1 MAEGED
7 LWVRVTW
14 RSLNLVGLL
23 PLASGGEEGTGSCE
37 VIVVSEADGKL
48 VVAVPSTAWAR
59 KLAERRLPR
68 GSLSKVVSV
77 EVAAVSPE
85 ERGLLVEGATV
96 KLWVGLLDPALMGS
110 LSFEGTEAADLPFA
124 QDAHG
129 VGLLP
134 HAASLVASVE
144 KPSRTWSLC
153 LGRVRCRAGPRQCW
167 DQCACGPFGGC
178 YVQGRPNKV
187 LPPMPRLEPPSV
199 AHAKRAPAPAERPEP
214 TMFANLDPCPAP
226 YPEVFVRGPREPCGW
241 RKVQVCLIVLLLS
254 WLHLGCP
261 VQCPATCALG
271 TKLYWT
277 HAHSGH
283 SIMKLAWCPESG
295 PANWAE
301 NLNKKLLNRSTLL
314 VPSSPQMIEHT
325 GWTHTWTTTLKG
337 SENGY
342 SPHPN

>member
-144 KPSRTWSLC
+144 FASAESGAGQDPASA
-153 LGRVRCRAGPRQCW
+153 GINARVDR
-167 DQCACGPFGGC
+167 FGGC

-283 SIMKLAWCPESG
+283 SIMKLLGVRNLGLQTG
-295 PANWAE
+295 P
-301 NLNKKLLNRSTLL
+301 K
-314 VPSSPQMIEHT
+314 PQQ
-325 GWTHTWTTTLKG
+325 KAA
-337 SENGY
+337 
-342 SPHPN
+342 

>member
-144 KPSRTWSLC
+144 NLPG
-153 LGRVRCRAGPRQCW
+153 LGHFASAESGAGQDPASAGINARV
-167 DQCACGPFGGC
+167 D
-178 YVQGRPNKV
+178 
-187 LPPMPRLEPPSV
+187 RLEAAMS
-199 AHAKRAPAPAERPEP
+199 
-214 TMFANLDPCPAP
+214 
-226 YPEVFVRGPREPCGW
+226 
-241 RKVQVCLIVLLLS
+241 KVGQTRCYRRCHVWSLLLS
-254 WLHLGCP
+254 LTP
-261 VQCPATCALG
+261 
-271 TKLYWT
+271 
-277 HAHSGH
+277 
-283 SIMKLAWCPESG
+283 SG
-295 PANWAE
+295 PQ
-301 NLNKKLLNRSTLL
+301 LR
-314 VPSSPQMIEHT
+314 PSDPSRLCLPT
-325 GWTHTWTTTLKG
+325 
-337 SENGY
+337 
-342 SPHPN
+342 